1 MTDHSLTVH
10 VQRCGEK
17 FIWELRRDRL
27 PQAIKYSVPIY
38 LSVNEAKNAGE
49 NARAIYIA
57 RIAAKTELRLRAKPQ
72 REVRTS
78 GAKKNSGQFYTDSPS
93 G

>member
-27 PQAIKYSVPIY
+27 LQAIKYSVPIY
-38 LSVNEAKNAGE
+38 VSLKEAKDAGDS
-49 NARAIYIA
+49 ARAIYIA
-57 RIAAKTELRLRAKPQ
+57 RIAARAGPNW
-72 REVRTS
+72 R
-78 GAKKNSGQFYTDSPS
+78 ANSAYTVPTR
-93 G
+93 